1 MSRESV
7 AFNIKDPQ
15 SSVFGERSRL
25 ARQEPTTSE
34 VLGAFIEEAFQG
46 EGTLVQDIAASNIR
60 KQERRGEPITQ
71 KTWKESNNF
80 REGLSW
86 YEGMTKKSAETLA
99 KIEDERNER
108 QNIFDRASGIQK
120 GFGIGTQLITGI
132 FEPKNFHSG
141 QIAAIA
147 TAGVGSAAPTIGRLV
162 STKTVRG
169 AATRGAVEGTLAA
182 GFSEISSRESSRIVQ
197 GDYTMA
203 DTLMNFGLSM
213 VLGAGIGAGAKG
225 LEKRARGKRFEE
237 IQQFRVDRDIAVKEF
252 DTSLGQ
258 MTKGEPVNVEAV
270 AEVAKREKAQKAVKE
285 LPVVEEKLNTKIAE
299 SKLTPVTERPEFK
312 RWFEGSKV
320 VDADG
325 KPMVVYHGTN
335 ADITEFDLR
344 KRGSSTD
351 KGMLGKGFYFSS
363 NPATASSYGNNVL
376 PVYIRMNNPLEV
388 INYKTKESLA
398 KYLGVEPSILTEGG
412 TGIKAKQPFT
422 GVFSE
427 AIKAKGHDGVITP
440 FEIAAFKPE
449 QIKSIFNRGEF
460 DPNDPRLIDINEAEA
475 LQTKKN
481 QLQQDMGSTLN
492 DEPIDNLK
500 KTYET
505 NANSSAYDETIPQDV
520 TDSLELAKQSDEKIL
535 QDNLEF
541 MQEQVQELYEQGQLT
556 DADVKNLEAL
566 QKIDDE
572 IDIYDNIY
580 SNLKNCLIR

>member
-15 SSVFGERSRL
+15 PSVFGERSRL

-120 GFGIGTQLITGI
+120 GFGIGAQLVTGI

-147 TAGVGSAAPTIGRLV
+147 TAGIGSAAPTIGRLV

-182 GFSEISSRESSRIVQ
+182 GVTEISSQESSAIVQ

-213 VLGAGIGAGAKG
+213 VLGAGLGAGAKG
-225 LEKRARGKRFEE
+225 LEQRARGKRLEE
-237 IQQFRVDRDIAVKEF
+237 IKAFRADRAIATKEF
-252 DTSLGQ
+252 DTALGQ
-258 MTKGEPVNVEAV
+258 MTQGQRVDVEAV
-270 AEVAKREKAQKAVKE
+270 AEVEGANNVPQITTLSKARLEEFPDIQQLGKNKFEARFNDEQGLLSGARGVGKTANEAAENLVIQYRNPNVAIRAEVSEELVGQIIESNQLKAELQNITSDEYYQRQLIEKK
-285 LPVVEEKLNTKIAE
+285 LPVNVLAGLEERIKNIKQQR
-299 SKLTPVTERPEFK
+299 VTERSKLSGKKLEKK
-312 RWFEGSKV
+312 RRL
-320 VDADG
+320 
-325 KPMVVYHGTN
+325 
-335 ADITEFDLR
+335 FDVET
-344 KRGSSTD
+344 KRQ
-351 KGMLGKGFYFSS
+351 L
-363 NPATASSYGNNVL
+363 A
-376 PVYIRMNNPLEV
+376 PLEAELKSFRALNINDQLAEISQV
-388 INYKTKESLA
+388 IKQKTQQLRGQISKLESN
-398 KYLGVEPSILTEGG
+398 
-412 TGIKAKQPFT
+412 IKAT
-422 GVFSE
+422 
-427 AIKAKGHDGVITP
+427 
-440 FEIAAFKPE
+440 
-449 QIKSIFNRGEF
+449 QIENARLSTQYQRFQKS
-460 DPNDPRLIDINEAEA
+460 L
-475 LQTKKN
+475 
-481 QLQQDMGSTLN
+481 
-492 DEPIDNLK
+492 
-500 KTYET
+500 ET
-505 NANSSAYDETIPQDV
+505 NANSSAYDDV
-520 TDSLELAKQSDEKIL
+520 TPKSVVDSLELAQQSDDKIF
-535 QDNLEF
+535 QDNLQF
-541 MQEQVQELYEQGQLT
+541 AQEQAQEMLDQGQLT
-556 DADVKNLEAL
+556 DADIKNLEKL
-566 QKIDDE
+566 ENIDTE
-572 IDIYDNIY
+572 MEIYDNIY